1 MKSRKMP
8 LNAQQKRADELLK
21 NEIIIRKECLK
32 TAKAK
37 VDALLEKIEAGDTS
51 KKTQKELAEQ
61 QDIAR
66 GIIAWVQSHE
76 KTA

>member
-21 NEIIIRKECLK
+21 NEVIIRKECLK

-37 VDALLEKIEAGDTS
+37 VNALLEQIKSGDNS

-61 QDIAR
+61 REIAL
-66 GIIAWVQSHE
+66 GIVAWLQSHD

>member
-1 MKSRKMP
+1 MKSRKTP
-8 LNAQQKRADELLK
+8 ISVQQKQADELLK
-21 NEIIIRKECLK
+21 NEVVIRKECLK

-37 VDALLEKIEAGDTS
+37 VDALLKKIEAGDAS

-61 QDIAR
+61 QEIAR

>member
-8 LNAQQKRADELLK
+8 FDAQKKHADELLK

-37 VDALLEKIEAGDTS
+37 VDALLEKIKSGDNS
-51 KKTQKELAEQ
+51 KKTRKELAEQ
-61 QDIAR
+61 QEIAR

>member
-1 MKSRKMP
+1 MKSRKP
-8 LNAQQKRADELLK
+8 TFDAQQKHADELLK
-21 NEIIIRKECLK
+21 NEVIIRKECLK

-37 VDALLEKIEAGDTS
+37 VNALLEQIKSGDNS

-61 QDIAR
+61 QEIAR
-66 GIIAWVQSHE
+66 GIIAWVQAHE

>member
-37 VDALLEKIEAGDTS
+37 VNALLEQIKSGDNS

-61 QDIAR
+61 QEIAHN
-66 GIIAWVQSHE
+66 IIAWVQAHE

>member
-8 LNAQQKRADELLK
+8 LSTQQKRADELLK
-21 NEIIIRKECLK
+21 NEVIIRKECLR

-37 VDALLEKIEAGDTS
+37 VNALLEQIKSGDNS

-61 QDIAR
+61 QEIAR
-66 GIIAWVQSHE
+66 GIIAWVQAHE

>member
-1 MKSRKMP
+1 MKSRKTP
-8 LNAQQKRADELLK
+8 ISVQQKRADELLK

-37 VDALLEKIEAGDTS
+37 VDALLEQIKSGDNS

-61 QDIAR
+61 QEIAR
-66 GIIAWVQSHE
+66 GIVAWVQSHE